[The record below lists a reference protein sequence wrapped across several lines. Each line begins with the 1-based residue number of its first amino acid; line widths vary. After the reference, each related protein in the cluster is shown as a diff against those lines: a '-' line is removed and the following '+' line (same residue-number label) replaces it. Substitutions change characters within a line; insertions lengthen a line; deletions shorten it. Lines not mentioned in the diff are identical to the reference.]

1 MSNTNGSRFALK
13 VSEEDDDVAYLR
25 LPTHPAAGPCRM
37 SRSVRLRDVMGA
49 YPGPDVVLDFDL
61 HGTLVGIEI
70 LA

>member
-1 MSNTNGSRFALK
+1 MGNTKGSRFALK
-13 VSEEDDDVAYLR
+13 VSEEDDDVAYL
-25 LPTHPAAGPCRM
+25 HPAAGPCRM